1 MSGNSTMPAPVPAS
15 GGNRQIDRWYALMA
29 RLHAA
34 NAAVAQCCQSGGPSR
49 HVDDACEQ
57 QWVVR
62 FQMTQTP
69 APRPDLI
76 RDKLAALRDLLSEGP
91 PNNHLDLLFFAS
103 IDGDLR
109 ALHSRWRP

>member
-1 MSGNSTMPAPVPAS
+1 MSDYGTMPAPVPAADS
-15 GGNRQIDRWYALMA
+15 KRQIDRWYALMA

-34 NAAVAQCCQSGGPSR
+34 NAAVAQSCQSGGPDR
-49 HVDDACEQ
+49 QVDDACEM
-57 QWVVR
+57 QWVAR
-62 FQMTQTP
+62 FEMTQTP
-69 APRPDLI
+69 APRADLI